1 MVVVWGIFLFLFIM
15 MGERLPVHGDR
26 LLLLVFHWLSEVSPP
41 VECNLLFYHI
51 YLGPAEQIF
60 NQQSVDLV
68 GTEFALNSRPEK
80 VETNDDDENMGPK
93 PEVVVKDKKKNKSFL
108 NRLFR
113 RKWVCLSLSLKV
125 EFWLDK

>member
-1 MVVVWGIFLFLFIM
+1 MNLDNPSEGYSLYWGHFQW
-15 MGERLPVHGDR
+15 E
-26 LLLLVFHWLSEVSPP
+26 S
-41 VECNLLFYHI
+41 
-51 YLGPAEQIF
+51 
-60 NQQSVDLV
+60 
-68 GTEFALNSRPEK
+68 
-80 VETNDDDENMGPK
+80 VETNDDDEQNMGQGLRPK

>member
-1 MVVVWGIFLFLFIM
+1 MV
-15 MGERLPVHGDR
+15 ERFPVHGDR
-26 LLLLVFHWLSEVSPP
+26 LLLLVVHWLSEVSPP

-51 YLGPAEQIF
+51 HLGPAEQIS